1 MGRVRRAP
9 PSRHWLLTSPEAPLG
24 GQGDDRALIGAL
36 VEAQERRFLGP
47 GPVIEHVEHAR
58 RLVPSLPETGVGV
71 DLGSGGGVPGLV
83 LAADR
88 PGMSWVFV
96 EANLRRTEWLQE
108 ALGWVGLGNVTIRN
122 ERAEETGR
130 SELRGTAAVVTA
142 RSFAAPAITA
152 ECGAPLLGP
161 GGVLWVSEPP
171 SPAAD
176 RWPAAG
182 LREVGL
188 RVAVRSG
195 VRSWAALEVS
205 SPCPD
210 RYPRRVGIPVKRPLF

>member
-1 MGRVRRAP
+1 MV
-9 PSRHWLLTSPEAPLG
+9 G
-24 GQGDDRALIGAL
+24 GSDDRALIGAL

-58 RLVPSLPETGVGV
+58 RLVPSLPETGVGI

-83 LAADR
+83 LASDR
-88 PGMSWVFV
+88 PAMTWVFV
-96 EANLRRTEWLQE
+96 ESNLRRTMWLQE
-108 ALGWVGLGNVTIRN
+108 ALDWVGLTNVTIRN

-152 ECGAPLLGP
+152 ECGAPLLTA

-171 SPAAD
+171 ERSPD
-176 RWPAAG
+176 RWPPTGLRQVALRAAAG
-182 LREVGL
+182 PE
-188 RVAVRSG
+188 
-195 VRSWAALEVS
+195 VRSWAAFEAS
-205 SPCPD
+205 GQCPD
-210 RYPRRVGIPVKRPLF
+210 RYPRRVGIPAKRPLF